1 MVRGS
6 VVVVGSGI
14 IGAACA
20 RALCDRGFSVT
31 IVERGASVSATSA
44 SGEGNLLVSDKAP
57 GPELDL
63 ARYSLRLWPGVVH
76 ELSEELADEFPSLEF
91 EPKGG
96 LVVATGERDAM
107 ALDGFA
113 QRQIEQGVQAETLS
127 ASDARLLEPDL
138 TERLTSAVY
147 YPDDAQVQPVIAG
160 EAFLASARAR
170 GAKVVL
176 GAAVTGPLL
185 DDGGAL
191 VGVLTTKGAV
201 PADRVVVA
209 AGPWS
214 GDVARLLG
222 GWLPVEPRR
231 GFILVTSRMTQ
242 RIFHKVYD
250 ADYVGAVE
258 SDDGALQTST
268 VVESTASGTVL
279 IGSSRERVGFDSS
292 LEVHVIAELATK
304 AVRLFPFLADV
315 SLMRAYC
322 GFRPFIPDHLPV
334 IGEDPAVRGLWY
346 ATGHEGAGI
355 GLAPAT
361 AVMLAAL
368 LCGEEP
374 ELASDPFSPA
384 RPTLVSLMTAESSR

>member
-1 MVRGS
+1 MGKDS
-6 VVVVGSGI
+6 VLVVGSGI

-20 RALCDRGFSVT
+20 RALCARGLSVT
-31 IVERGASVSATSA
+31 LLERGAAIGATSA
-44 SGEGNLLVSDKAP
+44 SGEGNLLISDKAP

-63 ARYSLRLWPGVVH
+63 ALYSLRLWPRVVT
-76 ELSEELADEFPSLEF
+76 ELRDELGDEFPSFEF

-96 LVVATGERDAM
+96 LVAALGDRDAM
-107 ALDGFA
+107 ALDEFA
-113 QRQIEQGVQAETLS
+113 MHQREYGVRSEALS
-127 ASDARLLEPDL
+127 ASEARLLEPDL
-138 TERLTSAVY
+138 TEQLTSAVY

-160 EAFLASARAR
+160 EAFLASARKR
-170 GAKVVL
+170 GATVVL
-176 GAAVTGPLL
+176 GAEVTGPLL
-185 DDGGAL
+185 DAEGAL
-191 VGVLTTKGAV
+191 EGVLTSKGAV
-201 PADRVVVA
+201 RADRVVVA

-279 IGSSRERVGFDSS
+279 IGSSRERVGFDAS
-292 LEVHVIAELATK
+292 LEVEVIATLASK

-315 SLMRAYC
+315 SLMRTYC

-361 AVMLAAL
+361 ATMLAAL
-368 LCGEEP
+368 LCGDES
-374 ELASDPFSPA
+374 ELASDRFSPA
-384 RPTLVSLMTAESSR
+384 RSSLADFKTTESSR

>member
-1 MVRGS
+1 MVKSS

-20 RALCDRGFSVT
+20 RVLCAKGFSVT
-31 IVERGASVSATSA
+31 IVERSASLGATSA

-57 GPELDL
+57 GPELAL
-63 ARYSLRLWPGVVH
+63 AQYSQALWPGVVAALVD
-76 ELSEELADEFPSLEF
+76 ELDRAFPSLEF

-96 LVVATGERDAM
+96 LVVAMGDREAM
-107 ALDGFA
+107 ALAAFA
-113 QRQIEQGVQAETLS
+113 QHQRDHGVNAESLS

-138 TERLTSAVY
+138 TEHLASAVF

-176 GAAVTGPLL
+176 GAEVTGPLL

-191 VGVLTTKGAV
+191 AGVLTTKGAIA
-201 PADRVVVA
+201 ADRVVVA

-214 GDVARLLG
+214 GEVARLLG

-258 SDDGALQTST
+258 SDDDALQTST

-279 IGSSRERVGFDSS
+279 IGSSRERVGFDAS
-292 LEVHVIAELATK
+292 LEVSAISELATK

-315 SLMRAYC
+315 SLMRTYC

-334 IGEDPAVRGLWY
+334 IGEDPTVPGLWY

-355 GLAPAT
+355 GLAPGT
-361 AVMLAAL
+361 AELLAAL
-368 LCGEEP
+368 LCGEESS
-374 ELASDPFSPA
+374 LASGPFSPG
-384 RPTLVSLMTAESSR
+384 RESLTGLKTRESAP